1 MWLSARLC
9 VRVRVFVSECQRER
23 EREIYKSEEVKFC
36 VGVFYT
42 RLPPTFFAGVDNNAL
57 GLDLLLGLST
67 DISSFRSQKCS
78 TK

>member
-1 MWLSARLC
+1 
-9 VRVRVFVSECQRER
+9 VSECQRER
-23 EREIYKSEEVKFC
+23 EREKERGGRERERERERSKSEEVKFC

-42 RLPPTFFAGVDNNAL
+42 RLPPTFFAGVDNAL

-67 DISSFRSQKCS
+67 DISSFRSQKCF